1 MTVVY
6 RLVRAERADA
16 VLSGEGARLNGG
28 RWNPPGKPVI
38 YASQSRALAVLE
50 AFVHISIEARAMRF
64 LLYALALP
72 SRARLHRHEGARP
85 PPALESSQEIGRDW
99 LETGTTLALVVPSA
113 IVPQEAN
120 YVLNVNHPQFAR
132 LELSAPEP
140 FSFDERLWRTRFA

>member
-1 MTVVY
+1 MTVAY

-16 VLSGEGARLNGG
+16 VLSGEGARLYGG
-28 RWNPPGKPVI
+28 RWNPPGKPVV
-38 YASQSRALAVLE
+38 YASASRALAVLE
-50 AFVHISIEARAMRF
+50 AFVHFAAEARSMRF
-64 LLYALALP
+64 LLYTLALP
-72 SRARLHRHEGARP
+72 SRARLHRHDRARP
-85 PPALESSQEIGRDW
+85 PPTLQSSQQVGRAW
-99 LETGTTLALVVPSA
+99 LEAGTTLALVVPSV